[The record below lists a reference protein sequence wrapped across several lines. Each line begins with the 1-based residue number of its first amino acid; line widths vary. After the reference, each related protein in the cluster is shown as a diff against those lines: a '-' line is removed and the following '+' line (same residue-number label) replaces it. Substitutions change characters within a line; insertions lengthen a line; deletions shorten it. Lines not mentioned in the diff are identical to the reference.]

1 MTTRIGLDYGHGQG
15 VAHNRGGV
23 LFNEGDNNFDF
34 GKLLKLELEKYA
46 DVKVYETRPNKADNP
61 HNDRRADMLSKY
73 NLDFY
78 LSVHSNAFR
87 EPTATG
93 VEAWQRT
100 DDPNPSNILLHRMV
114 NKVSKILDIPNRG
127 VRTGYYRVLQR
138 SNTAEIKA
146 LIELFFHTNVSDS
159 KKYLEKK
166 LELARE
172 LAKTIAEY
180 FDLEKKPVTI
190 SSTGFT
196 TGLYRVTV
204 NKVNIRQLP
213 TKYSLLK
220 GSITD
225 KGAYTITEIKNNWG
239 RLKSGI
245 GWIYLKGFAELVKE
259 DKSKTIKEIA
269 KEVYLGKWGNGE
281 ERKRKLISAGYDY
294 SEVQKEV
301 QKLI

>member
-1 MTTRIGLDYGHGQG
+1 MTIKIGLDYGHGQG

-146 LIELFFHTNVSDS
+146 LIELFFHTNRSDS

-190 SSTGFT
+190 ASTGFT

-204 NKVNIRQLP
+204 NRLNVRQLP
-213 TKYSLLK
+213 TKYSNLVYTIK
-220 GSITD
+220 D
-225 KGAYTITEIKNNWG
+225 KNIYTITQVKGNWG
-239 RLKSGI
+239 KLKSGI
-245 GWIYLKGFAELVKE
+245 GWIYLKGYTTKVK
-259 DKSKTIKEIA
+259 
-269 KEVYLGKWGNGE
+269 
-281 ERKRKLISAGYDY
+281 
-294 SEVQKEV
+294 
-301 QKLI
+301 